1 MIMKAALFLKCAC
14 AVSCTNQLS
23 HQVMSRPV
31 PLDLDH
37 LLLVSQR
44 QKEQST
50 LCNTGRTLGEAMVP
64 CIQQVLPSPHIYLD
78 FAATIRRGHRLYANA
93 TGNIKTTMNLTR
105 AAICKQVSVYR
116 RLCSLAHHLL
126 CCCSAPWQRGT
137 NQEPP
142 SRQWLPW

>member
-1 MIMKAALFLKCAC
+1 MKTALFIKCAC

-37 LLLVSQR
+37 LLLVSQC

-50 LCNTGRTLGEAMVP
+50 LFNTERTLGEAMVP
-64 CIQQVLPSPHIYLD
+64 CSQQVLPPPPPIYLVC
-78 FAATIRRGHRLYANA
+78 AASMRRGHGLCANA
-93 TGNIKTTMNLTR
+93 TGEIKTTMNLTR

-116 RLCSLAHHLL
+116 GLCSLAHHLL